1 MSVKSSFCIPPFW
14 LFCKLMNFVLSQQNA
29 HKNNM
34 SIALR
39 SRGFYA
45 ILGGPTGMQNLSV
58 TIFTL

>member
-1 MSVKSSFCIPPFW
+1 
-14 LFCKLMNFVLSQQNA
+14 MNFVLSQQNA